1 MKNKSDQPVSRFQQK
16 VYEALLQIPRG
27 RVTTYKLL
35 AIAIG
40 CKSAQAVGQ
49 ALRRNPYAPEV
60 PCHRVIKSD
69 LTIGG
74 FSGKNKGIEIKRKM
88 ELLKKEGVYFSS
100 GILIDSELLF
110 SGHGQ

>member
-1 MKNKSDQPVSRFQQK
+1 MTTKFANK
-16 VYEALLQIPRG
+16 VYQTLRQVPTG

-35 AIAIG
+35 AEAVG

-60 PCHRVIKSD
+60 PCHRVIRSD

-74 FSGKNKGIEIKRKM
+74 FMGETAGVSLTDKQA
-88 ELLKKEGVYFSS
+88 LLRQEGVEFKD
-100 GILIDSELLF
+100 GLLLDSNQIYQF
-110 SGHGQ
+110 VN